1 MMMMV
6 MMVVL
11 TILDDLPRFSEM
23 LTDTWTDIR
32 TDRSS
37 YRDEDDVNDDRKD
50 VDDED
55 DDDDD
60 KGLMNLA
67 AFVSAEKR

>member
-1 MMMMV
+1 
-6 MMVVL
+6 
-11 TILDDLPRFSEM
+11 M

-37 YRDEDDVNDDRKD
+37 YRDEDDVDVDRKD
-50 VDDED
+50 VDDDND

-60 KGLMNLA
+60 KGLMNLV

>member
-1 MMMMV
+1 
-6 MMVVL
+6 
-11 TILDDLPRFSEM
+11 M

-32 TDRSS
+32 TNRYS

-50 VDDED
+50 VDDDD

>member
-1 MMMMV
+1 
-6 MMVVL
+6 
-11 TILDDLPRFSEM
+11 M

-50 VDDED
+50 VDDD

-60 KGLMNLA
+60 DDEGLMNLA